1 MPPFYKQLRLGKNKK
16 PFYIYKF
23 RTMKLNA
30 EQNGPQ
36 LSSDDDERI
45 IGIGKVLR
53 KWRLDELPQFWNV
66 LVGDMSL
73 VGPRPERE
81 FYIKQLEREVNEY
94 SILFVTKPGITS
106 SGMVNYGYASSLEG
120 MKNRA
125 PYDIEYIKNMSLGL
139 DFKILIQTIQVLFD
153 GSGK

>member
-1 MPPFYKQLRLGKNKK
+1 
-16 PFYIYKF
+16 
-23 RTMKLNA
+23 MKLNA

-36 LSSDDDERI
+36 LSSDNDQRI
-45 IGIGKVLR
+45 IGIGKLLR

-66 LVGDMSL
+66 LKGDMSL

-81 FYIKQLEREVNEY
+81 FYIKQLEQQVDEY

-106 SGMVNYGYASSLEG
+106 SGMVNYGYASNLEG
-120 MKNRA
+120 MKKRA
-125 PYDIEYIKNMSLGL
+125 PFDIQYIKQLSLQQ
-139 DFKILIQTIQVLFD
+139 DFKILLQTVQVLFD